1 MKSLI
6 GKFLTNQ
13 SGATSIEYSMI
24 AVGVAVVIVAAVQ
37 GLGGTVKASYVSVQ
51 TALN

>member
-6 GKFLTNQ
+6 GKFLSNE
-13 SGATSIEYSMI
+13 SGATSIEYAII
-24 AVGVAVVIVAAVQ
+24 AVGVAVVIVVTVQ
-37 GLGGTVKASYVSVQ
+37 SLGATVKGSYVSVQ